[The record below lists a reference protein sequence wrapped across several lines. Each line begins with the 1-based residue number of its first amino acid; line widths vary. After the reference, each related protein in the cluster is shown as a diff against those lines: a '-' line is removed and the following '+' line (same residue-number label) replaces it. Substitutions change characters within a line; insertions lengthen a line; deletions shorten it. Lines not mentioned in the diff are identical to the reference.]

1 MKLSDLINSVPKEY
15 ILTIEKKG
23 ENFSENPVIS
33 SIHYNSGDVKPGG
46 IFVAIKG
53 FSADGHDYI
62 EDAIKKGAVAVFCEK
77 PVKYNGLFVICKNTR
92 KLLGHLAGVFYKN
105 PSEKMTIIAITGTNG
120 KTTTSL
126 LMESILSEA
135 GFNTGVIGTIDYHY
149 MGKYYENPVTTPESC
164 DLQRILADMKKAG
177 VTHVIMEASS
187 HAIDLGRL
195 ENCRFDMGIFT
206 NLSQDHL
213 DYHKDMESYWEVKKR
228 LFTDILTKGPKK
240 EHAVAVINCNDAH
253 GKMLKDEIKIPAI
266 TTGTDNKN
274 MVWPENPV
282 FEISGVKGKIHTPL
296 GDMDFSSP
304 LTGSYNMENI
314 LSAAGAAIGLGIF
327 PGVIKKGI
335 ESVKS
340 VPGRLEPIYNTK
352 ERFVFVDY
360 AHTPDALENVLKTLK
375 GLGNGR
381 MIAIFGCG
389 GDRDKQKRPLM
400 GEIGG
405 KWSDLSIVTSDNP
418 RTEDPDKIISD
429 ILPGIKK
436 TCKKEYKPHEII
448 NGSWSEGYIIEPDRR
463 KAINLGIKLSK
474 PGDIIVI
481 AGKGH
486 ETYQIIGR
494 KTIRFDDRQEARL
507 ALEEL

>member
-1 MKLSDLINSVPKEY
+1 MILSDIIRSVPKEY
-15 ILTIEKKG
+15 IFNMEKRG
-23 ENFSENPVIS
+23 EKIPENPVIN
-33 SIHYNSGDVKPGG
+33 SIHYNSRDVKPGG

-53 FSADGHDYI
+53 FAADGHDYI
-62 EDAIKKGAVAVFCEK
+62 EDALKRGAAAIFSEK
-77 PVKYNGLFVICKNTR
+77 PVRADGLFVFCKNTR
-92 KLLGHLAGVFYKN
+92 KILGYLAGNFYDN

-126 LMESILSEA
+126 LIENILIKA
-135 GFNTGVIGTIDYHY
+135 GFKTGVIGTIDYHY
-149 MGKYYENPVTTPESC
+149 LGKYYENPVTTPESC

-195 ENCRFDMGIFT
+195 ENCRFDLGVFT

-213 DYHKDMESYWEVKKR
+213 DYHNDMESYWSVKKR

-240 EHAVAVINCNDAH
+240 DRSIAIINCNDPR
-253 GKMLKDEIKIPAI
+253 GKKLTHEIKIPCI
-266 TTGTDNKN
+266 TTGSDNKN
-274 MVWPENPV
+274 MVWTENPV
-282 FEISGVKGKIHTPL
+282 FELSGVKGKIHTPI
-296 GDMDFSSP
+296 GEFEFSSS
-304 LTGSYNMENI
+304 LTGAYNIENI
-314 LSAAGAAIGLGIF
+314 LSATGAALALGIF
-327 PGVIKKGI
+327 PDTIKKGI

-352 ERFVFVDY
+352 GRYVFVDY

-375 GLGNGR
+375 EPGYGR

-389 GDRDKQKRPLM
+389 GDRDRQKRPLM

-405 KWSDLSIVTSDNP
+405 KWSDISIITSDNP
-418 RTEDPDKIISD
+418 RTEDPLKIISH

-436 TCKKEYKPHEII
+436 ICPKEYEADEIL
-448 NGSWSEGYIIEPDRR
+448 NGSWSKGYIVEPDRR
-463 KAINLGIKLSK
+463 KAINLGIKLSN
-474 PGDIIVI
+474 PGDIVVI

-486 ETYQIIGR
+486 ETYQIIGNN
-494 KTIRFDDRQEARL
+494 TIRFDDRQEARL
-507 ALEEL
+507 ALEKL